1 MNTFE
6 TDAAVDELVEAT
18 AVGQVDEVEVQAAE
32 RLLPRPRRHSENDT
46 DATATTV
53 IEAGRSSTGDD
64 LEETDVV
71 DEEAENVLIATEYFD
86 AGYVGDED
94 LEEQDAETDV
104 FVETE
109 VEEIEVEAVEQVEEL
124 EPIGARSAARAAR
137 KAVAEAE
144 RTQRLAPTN
153 RRHGVLGLA
162 VLLVLAYQVV
172 PAALPG
178 GHVGV
183 NAFLAA
189 MGLTL
194 WSSRRIAPLQA
205 KGGRRRAELM
215 SDGSLGRRRN
225 FLGWAGVVLLAVAC
239 WAPDPTNVAGR
250 FSPLAMLATVALL
263 IGVTAEPPGLVA
275 KAAAA
280 APLRM
285 LGRLTFPLLGY
296 LVLLLGVL
304 PATAG
309 WEPNTILRF
318 GAAALAVLGS
328 YLTMRHLAR
337 SQAAAIER
345 ARHRNPYVV
354 GAIASL
360 AAIGLACTAPG
371 GSDAQVEKFQAAV
384 ESSPLPAAAPA
395 AEVPFAD
402 GCWST
407 PPAYVSATCSYGA
420 DSSKVTVALTG
431 DQTAASWLPALQGL
445 AMAKGW
451 RVTSYLASDCSPS
464 VGSTDPACTAWIERT
479 GKAISGGGYALIVVA
494 GGTGEAGGEFGEH
507 LRRQGLTVIGMPD
520 LLAPH
525 KN

>member
-1 MNTFE
+1 MNTTETE
-6 TDAAVDELVEAT
+6 TDAAI
-18 AVGQVDEVEVQAAE
+18 DEVGEVVAAE
-32 RLLPRPRRHSENDT
+32 RLLPRPRRHSENDA
-46 DATATTV
+46 DALTTTV
-53 IEAGRSSTGDD
+53 IEVGRISTEDD
-64 LEETDVV
+64 LEETDAV
-71 DEEAENVLIATEYFD
+71 DDENVLIATEYFD
-86 AGYVGDED
+86 AGYVGEED
-94 LEEQDAETDV
+94 LEEQGDETDL
-104 FVETE
+104 
-109 VEEIEVEAVEQVEEL
+109 VEETATDLVEVDAHEVVAQVEAP

-137 KAVAEAE
+137 KVAEEAE

-162 VLLVLAYQVV
+162 MLLVLAYQVV

-225 FLGWAGVVLLAVAC
+225 LLGWAGVVLLALAC
-239 WAPDPTNVAGR
+239 WAPDPTNVADR

-304 PATAG
+304 PAAAG
-309 WEPNTILRF
+309 AEPNMALRA
-318 GAAALAVLGS
+318 GAAALAVLAS
-328 YLTMRHLAR
+328 YLTMRHLSR

-360 AAIGLACTAPG
+360 AALGLACTAPG
-371 GSDAQVEKFQAAV
+371 GSDAKPATFQAAV

-395 AEVPFAD
+395 ADVAFAD
-402 GCWST
+402 RCWST

-445 AMAKGW
+445 ALAKGW
-451 RVTSYLASDCSPS
+451 RVTSYLASGCSPS
-464 VGSTDPACTAWIERT
+464 LGSADAACAAWIERT
-479 GKAISGGGYALIVVA
+479 GKALKDGGYALVVVA

-520 LLAPH
+520 LLGPH